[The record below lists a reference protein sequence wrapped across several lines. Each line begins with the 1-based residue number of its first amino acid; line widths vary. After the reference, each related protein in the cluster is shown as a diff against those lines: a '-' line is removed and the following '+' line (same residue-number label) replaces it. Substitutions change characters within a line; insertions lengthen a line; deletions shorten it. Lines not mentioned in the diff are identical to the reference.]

1 MAKDRP
7 VPSDEGDAGIED
19 DVIDELRRC
28 NPVDTA
34 ALPSSRSTE
43 AARTLEQILTSDDE
57 SESDQS
63 ESDQSESDQS
73 ESDRSESDRSESD
86 QSSSSPAHDQGGRAE
101 PPPRP
106 TSRK

>member
-57 SESDQS
+57 SESDES
-63 ESDQSESDQS
+63 ESDQ
-73 ESDRSESDRSESD
+73 SESD